1 MGIAVNPEDRFAI
14 HDLLMS
20 YVYATDTGD
29 AKGYAD
35 TFAPD
40 GVLYTSKGETINGYA
55 AIRDYAQ
62 KNSTAPGN
70 RGRQHY
76 FQTIR
81 VSREGDRF
89 RVFSFWHVVDM
100 KAEPRVARVRSMGT
114 CDDLCVITDQGLR
127 FAERR
132 IGPWNDQTAPWVG

>member
-1 MGIAVNPEDRFAI
+1 MPGSVSPEERFAI
-14 HDLLMS
+14 QDLLMA

-29 AKGYAD
+29 AQGYAD
-35 TFAPD
+35 TFAGD
-40 GVLYTSKGETINGYA
+40 GVLYTSRGETIVGGA
-55 AIRDYAQ
+55 AIRDYAR
-62 KNSTAPGN
+62 KTSTAPGN

-81 VSREGDRF
+81 VSREPGGL

-100 KAEPRVARVRSMGT
+100 KAEPRMARVRSMGT
-114 CDDLCVITDQGLR
+114 CDDLCVMTEHGLR

-132 IGPWNDQTAPWVG
+132 IGPWNDQAAPWVG

>member
-1 MGIAVNPEDRFAI
+1 MSRSVSADDRFAI

-29 AKGYAD
+29 AQGYAD
-35 TFAPD
+35 TFARD
-40 GVLYTSKGETINGYA
+40 GVLHTSKGETITGRA
-55 AIRDYAQ
+55 AIFDYAR
-62 KNSTAPGN
+62 KTSPAPGN

-81 VSREGDRF
+81 VTSEGPGF

-114 CDDLCVITDQGLR
+114 CDDLCVMTDEGLR

>member
-1 MGIAVNPEDRFAI
+1 MTGISADDRFAI
-14 HDLLMS
+14 QDLLMA

-29 AKGYAD
+29 AHGYAD

-40 GVLYTSKGETINGYA
+40 GVLYTSKGETIRGHE
-55 AIRDYAQ
+55 AIRAYSRKSSPED
-62 KNSTAPGN
+62 GN

-81 VSREGDRF
+81 VGREGAGF
-89 RVFSFWHVVDM
+89 RVLSFWHVVDM
-100 KAEPRVARVRSMGT
+100 KADPRVARVRSMGT
-114 CDDLCVITDQGLR
+114 CDDLCIMTPLGLR

-132 IGPWNDQTAPWVG
+132 IGPWNDKDAPWSG